1 MLANCPCGGGTYAAC
16 CGPLHLG
23 ERRAETAEE
32 LMRSRY
38 AAFVLGR
45 DDYLTVTW
53 HPRTR
58 PVELE
63 LPDRVWTGLEILDVV
78 DGGASDNDG
87 IVEFVARYEGGEQR
101 ERSTFTRRAGRW
113 VYVEAV

>member
-1 MLANCPCGGGTYAAC
+1 MAPA
-16 CGPLHLG
+16 
-23 ERRAETAEE
+23 
-32 LMRSRY
+32 
-38 AAFVLGR
+38 
-45 DDYLTVTW
+45 
-53 HPRTR
+53 HP

-63 LPDRVWTGLEILDVV
+63 LPGRVWTGLEILDVV

-101 ERSTFTRRAGRW
+101 ERSTLTRRAGRW